1 MSEAKWKMPLSI
13 QHDRGMVIWDIDNLT
28 VVSHAVTEDDAR
40 EIVRRC
46 NSHDD
51 LLAACE
57 AMIEMADTWDRHFRE
72 YAKAS
77 RWTDS
82 DPDIMAQARAA
93 VAKAKGGQL

>member
-13 QHDRGMVIWDIDNLT
+13 QHDRGMVIWDSDNIT

-46 NSHDD
+46 NAHDD

-57 AMIEMADTWDRHFRE
+57 ALLATLNHMNQIESWCDSTITFTEMDR
-72 YAKAS
+72 A
-77 RWTDS
+77 
-82 DPDIMAQARAA
+82 AQAI
-93 VAKAKGGQL
+93 AKAKGGQP